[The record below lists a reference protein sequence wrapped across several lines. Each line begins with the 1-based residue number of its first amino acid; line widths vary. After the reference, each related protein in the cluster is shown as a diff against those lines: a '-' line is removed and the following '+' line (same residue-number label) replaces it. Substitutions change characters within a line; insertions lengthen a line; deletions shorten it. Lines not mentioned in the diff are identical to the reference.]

1 MGCDWAPC
9 WAHGSKHHGGARCFR
24 DDSGRCMRGVL
35 WTMHITRQSVAP
47 CTLQSHVGHRRI
59 VPCACMSGACP
70 VHDRVR
76 EMSHICHARCAVR
89 VGPRVVRLDRPV
101 LYVPLRSYSALRMSQ
116 VTRGARGRARNEPV
130 VCRVAC
136 GCARRGRFRTAMPRR
151 RSARFGLRGRRAGR
165 RAVRV
170 TEARKSDTR

>member
-1 MGCDWAPC
+1 M
-9 WAHGSKHHGGARCFR
+9 
-24 DDSGRCMRGVL
+24 
-35 WTMHITRQSVAP
+35 AP

-130 VCRVAC
+130 VCR
-136 GCARRGRFRTAMPRR
+136 
-151 RSARFGLRGRRAGR
+151 GLRLRAPRPFSYGYAAAPF
-165 RAVRV
+165 RAVRFTRSAGGAAGGSV